1 MAEVTTREG
10 GGGGI
15 RSFYYF
21 SAIIAAGS
29 LSDNERRG
37 QTPEIKTA
45 SLLRRELFVLI
56 VFELS
61 VGTAGSLF
69 PISSLHTSCN

>member
-1 MAEVTTREG
+1 MG
-10 GGGGI
+10 GGEA

-21 SAIIAAGS
+21 SSVIAAGS
-29 LSDNERRG
+29 LSYNVRG
-37 QTPEIKTA
+37 VQTPEIKTA
-45 SLLRRELFVLI
+45 SLLRLELFVLI

-69 PISSLHTSCN
+69 PISFLHTSCN